1 MSHES
6 DVDELTKRIN
16 DLERKIEDLKQEK
29 ESLLT
34 REQKYQSIFNDIEDG
49 YYEVDIEGNYTYFN
63 DAVCHIIGYSRE
75 ELLKMNNRNYTT
87 PEAAKKMFQIFNEVY
102 RSGVPAKVT
111 DYEVIRKDG
120 TQRMVELSISLMRD
134 ADGAIIGFRGIGR
147 DITDR
152 KLAEEA
158 LRKSEAKYRELVEN
172 ANSIILRR
180 DMGGRITFINEFAQS
195 FFGYT
200 EDEILGQNVVGT
212 IVPEKDS
219 GGSDLAQMV
228 KDIGLHPEKYVTNEN
243 ENMRS
248 NGDRVWVAWT
258 NKAIYDREGTIREM
272 LCIGNDITERKKAE
286 EEKKKLEA
294 ELYQARKMEAIGTL
308 VGGLAHDFNN
318 LLMGLQGRISLM
330 LLDLDSGHP
339 HYENLKQQEAIIKNG
354 ADLTR
359 QLLGFARDGKYEV
372 KPVNINEIIHKTS
385 DMFGRTKKEVTISR
399 KFEDDIWTVEVD
411 QSQIEQVFVNIYINA
426 WQAMPG
432 GGHLY
437 IETEN
442 VNLEQNKVSSF
453 TIPQGP
459 YVKISI
465 TDTGVGM
472 DEATKER
479 IFEPFF
485 TTREMGR
492 GTGLG
497 LASVYGIIKNHDGF
511 IDVSSEKGHGTTFY
525 IYLPAIEKKIG
536 DDKVSPKTEILQGTE
551 TILLVDDE
559 RIILDVGEEVLKTM
573 GYNVLLA
580 GSGKEALEHMERYK
594 ESIDMV
600 ILDMIMPEMSG
611 GEVFDRIKKIKPDIK
626 VLLSSGYSYH
636 DRAREIL
643 DRGCNGFIQKPYRIE
658 DLSKKIREILSETV

>member
-1 MSHES
+1 MSQKPG
-6 DVDELTKRIN
+6 VDELTHRIN
-16 DLERKIEDLKQEK
+16 ELEREIEDLNQEK
-29 ESLLT
+29 ESLLK
-34 REQKYQSIFNDIEDG
+34 REQKYQSIFNDIDDG
-49 YYEVDIEGNYTYFN
+49 YFEVDFEGNYTYFN

-75 ELLKMNNRNYTT
+75 ELLNMKNRSYTT
-87 PEAAKKMFQIFNEVY
+87 PETAQKMFQIFNEVY
-102 RSGVPAKVT
+102 RSGVPAKIT
-111 DYEVIRKDG
+111 DYEVIRKNG
-120 TQRMVELSISLMRD
+120 TKRIVELSISLMRD
-134 ADGAIIGFRGIGR
+134 ADRSIIGFRGIGR
-147 DITDR
+147 DITDQ
-152 KLAEEA
+152 KIAEEA
-158 LRKSEAKYRELVEN
+158 LRESETKYRDLVEN

-180 DMGGRITFINEFAQS
+180 DIEGRITFINEFAQF

-200 EDEILGQNVVGT
+200 ENEILGKNVVGT

-219 GGSDLAQMV
+219 DGSDLAQMV

-243 ENMRS
+243 ENMCS
-248 NGDRVWVAWT
+248 NGDRVWVTWT
-258 NKAIYDREGTIREM
+258 NKAIYDREGNIREI
-272 LCIGNDITERKKAE
+272 LSIGNDITERKKAE
-286 EEKKKLEA
+286 EEKKKLET

-330 LLDLDSGHP
+330 LLDLDSSHP
-339 HYENLKQQEAIIKNG
+339 HYENLKQQEEIIKSG

-359 QLLGFARDGKYEV
+359 QMLGFARDGKYEV
-372 KPVNINEIIHKTS
+372 KPANINKIINKTS
-385 DMFGRTKKEVTISR
+385 DMFGRTKKEITINR
-399 KFEDDIWTVEVD
+399 KYGDDIWTVEVD

-442 VNLEQNKVSSF
+442 VNLGPKDLSSF
-453 TIPQGP
+453 NVPQSR

-472 DEATKER
+472 DAATKER

-511 IDVSSEKGHGTTFY
+511 IDVSSERGHGSTFY

-536 DDKVSPKTEILQGTE
+536 DDKPSPKTELIQGTE

-580 GSGKEALEHMERYK
+580 DSGKEALEHMERDK

-611 GEVFDRIKKIKPDIK
+611 GEVFDRIKKIKPDVK

-636 DRAREIL
+636 DRAQEIL

-658 DLSKKIREILSETV
+658 DLSKKIREILSETD

>member
-1 MSHES
+1 MSQKPGI
-6 DVDELTKRIN
+6 DEFTKKIN
-16 DLERKIEDLKQEK
+16 ELEKKIEDLEQENK
-29 ESLLT
+29 SLLEI
-34 REQKYQSIFNDIEDG
+34 EQKYQSIFNDIEDA
-49 YYEVDIEGNYTYFN
+49 YYEIDITGSFTYFN
-63 DAVCHIIGYSRE
+63 DAACHILGYSRE
-75 ELLKMNNRNYTT
+75 ELLHMNNRNYAT
-87 PEAAKKMFQIFNEVY
+87 PEAAKKVFQIFNTVY
-102 RSGVPAKVT
+102 RTGIPAKII

-120 TQRMVELSISLMRD
+120 SKRIVELSVSLMKD
-134 ADGAIIGFRGIGR
+134 VDGAIIGFRGIGR
-147 DITDR
+147 DITET
-152 KLAEEA
+152 KMAEKAMRE
-158 LRKSEAKYRELVEN
+158 SEAKYRDLVEN

-180 DMGGRITFINEFAQS
+180 DIEGRITFINEFAQS

-200 EDEILGQNVVGT
+200 EDEILGKNVVGT

-219 GGSDLAQMV
+219 DGTDLAQMV

-248 NGDRVWVAWT
+248 NGDRVWIAWT
-258 NKAIYDREGTIREM
+258 NKAICDREGNIREM
-272 LCIGNDITERKKAE
+272 LCIGNDITERKKAA

-330 LLDLDSGHP
+330 LLDIDSSHP
-339 HYENLKQQEAIIKNG
+339 HYDNLKQQEAIIKDG

-359 QLLGFARDGKYEV
+359 QMLGFARHGKYEV
-372 KPVNINEIIHKTS
+372 RPININEIIHKTS
-385 DMFGRTKKEVTISR
+385 EMFGRTKKEVTINR
-399 KFEDDIWTVEVD
+399 KYVDDIWTVEAD

-442 VNLEQNKVSSF
+442 VNLGKTEMSSF
-453 TIPQGP
+453 TIPQGR

-472 DEATKER
+472 DDMTKER

-511 IDVSSEKGHGTTFY
+511 IDVSSKKGLGTTFY

-536 DDKVSPKTEILQGTE
+536 DDTVTPKTEILRGTE

-580 GSGKEALEHMERYK
+580 SSGKEALDHMERNK

-611 GEVFDRIKKIKPDIK
+611 GEVFDRIKKLKPDVK

-658 DLSKKIREILSETV
+658 DLSKKIREILSETS

>member
-1 MSHES
+1 MSQKPG
-6 DVDELTKRIN
+6 VDELTKRIKE
-16 DLERKIEDLKQEK
+16 LEREIGDLKQEK
-29 ESLLT
+29 ESLLK

-75 ELLKMNNRNYTT
+75 ELLKMNNRDYTT
-87 PEAAKKMFQIFNEVY
+87 PETAQKMFQIFNTVH
-102 RSGVPAKVT
+102 RTGVAAKVT

-120 TQRMVELSISLMRD
+120 RKRRVALSISLMRD
-134 ADGAIIGFRGIGR
+134 TDGSIIGFRGIGR
-147 DITDR
+147 DITDQ
-152 KLAEEA
+152 KLAAEA
-158 LRKSEAKYRELVEN
+158 LRESEAKYRDLVEN

-180 DMGGRITFINEFAQS
+180 DIEGRITFFNEFAQS

-200 EDEILGQNVVGT
+200 EDEILGKNVVGT
-212 IVPEKDS
+212 IVPKKDS
-219 GGSDLAQMV
+219 VGSDLAQMV

-258 NKAIYDREGTIREM
+258 NKAIYDREGNIREM
-272 LCIGNDITERKKAE
+272 LSIGNDITERKKAE
-286 EEKKKLEA
+286 QEKQKLEA

-330 LLDLDSGHP
+330 LLDLDSRHT
-339 HYENLKQQEAIIKNG
+339 HYETLKQQEAIIKNG

-359 QLLGFARDGKYEV
+359 QMLGFAREGKYEV

-385 DMFGRTKKEVTISR
+385 EMFGRTKKEVTINR
-399 KFEDDIWTVEVD
+399 KYEDDIWTVEVD
-411 QSQIEQVFVNIYINA
+411 QGQIEQVFVNIYINA

-437 IETEN
+437 IETAN
-442 VNLEQNKVSSF
+442 VNLGQKEVSSF
-453 TIPQGP
+453 NVPQGR
-459 YVKISI
+459 YVKLSI

-485 TTREMGR
+485 TTRGMGR

-525 IYLPAIEKKIG
+525 IYLPAIKKKIG
-536 DDKVSPKTEILQGTE
+536 DDKISPKTEILQGTE
-551 TILLVDDE
+551 TIMLVDDE
-559 RIILDVGEEVLKTM
+559 RIILEVGEEVLKTM
-573 GYNVLLA
+573 GYTVLLA
-580 GSGKEALEHMERYK
+580 DSGKEAIEHMERDK

-611 GEVFDRIKKIKPDIK
+611 GEVFDRIKKINPAVK

-658 DLSKKIREILSETV
+658 DLSKKIREILSDTE

>member
-1 MSHES
+1 MSQKPG
-6 DVDELTKRIN
+6 VDELTKRIN
-16 DLERKIEDLKQEK
+16 DLEKEIEDLQQER
-29 ESLLT
+29 EALLKI
-34 REQKYQSIFNDIEDG
+34 EQKYQSIFNDIEDG
-49 YYEVDIEGNYTYFN
+49 YYEVDLEGNYTYFN

-87 PEAAKKMFQIFNEVY
+87 PETAKKMFQIFSNVY
-102 RSGVPAKVT
+102 RTGVPAKIT
-111 DYEVIRKDG
+111 NYEVIRKDG
-120 TQRMVELSISLMRD
+120 TKRIIELSVSLMRD
-134 ADGAIIGFRGIGR
+134 ADGSIVGFRGIGR
-147 DITDR
+147 DTTEQKI
-152 KLAEEA
+152 AEEA
-158 LRKSEAKYRELVEN
+158 LRESEAKYRDLVES

-180 DMGGRITFINEFAQS
+180 DIEGRITFFNEFAQS

-200 EDEILGQNVVGT
+200 EDEILGKNVVGT
-212 IVPEKDS
+212 IVPVKDS
-219 GGSDLAQMV
+219 HGSDLAQMV
-228 KDIGLHPEKYVTNEN
+228 EDIGLHPEKYVTNEN

-248 NGDRVWVAWT
+248 NEDRVWVAWT
-258 NKAIYDREGTIREM
+258 NKAICDREGNIREI
-272 LCIGNDITERKKAE
+272 LSIGNDITERKKAE

-330 LLDLDSGHP
+330 LLDLDSSHP
-339 HYENLKQQEAIIKNG
+339 HHETLKQQEAIIKNG

-359 QLLGFARDGKYEV
+359 QMLGFAREGKYEV
-372 KPVNINEIIHKTS
+372 RPININEIIHKTS
-385 DMFGRTKKEVTISR
+385 DMFGRTKKEVTINR
-399 KFEDDIWTVEVD
+399 KYGDDIWIVEVD

-442 VNLEQNKVSSF
+442 VYLGQKEVSSF
-453 TIPQGP
+453 NVPQGR
-459 YVKISI
+459 YVKTAI

-472 DEATKER
+472 DKTTKER

-497 LASVYGIIKNHDGF
+497 LASVYGIIKNHEGF
-511 IDVSSEKGHGTTFY
+511 IDVSSEKGQGTTFY

-536 DDKVSPKTEILQGTE
+536 DDKISPKTELLQGTE
-551 TILLVDDE
+551 TIMLVDDE
-559 RIILDVGEEVLKTM
+559 RIILEVGEEVLKTM

-580 GSGKEALEHMERYK
+580 DSGKEAIEHMERNR

-611 GEVFDRIKKIKPDIK
+611 GEVFDKIKKMKPDVK

-636 DRAREIL
+636 DRAQEIL

-658 DLSKKIREILSETV
+658 DLSKKIREILSDTQ

>member
-1 MSHES
+1 MSHVS
-6 DVDELTKRIN
+6 DVDEFIKRIN
-16 DLERKIEDLKQEK
+16 ELEREIEDLKQEK
-29 ESLLT
+29 ESLLKL
-34 REQKYQSIFNDIEDG
+34 EKKYQSIFNDVEDG
-49 YYEVDIEGNYTYFN
+49 YYEIDIEGTFTNFN
-63 DAVCHIIGYSRE
+63 DAVCHILGYSRE
-75 ELLKMNNRNYTT
+75 ELLHMNNRNYTT
-87 PEAAKKMFQIFNEVY
+87 PEAAKKMFRIFNEIY

-120 TQRMVELSISLMRD
+120 TKRNVELSISIMRD
-134 ADGAIIGFRGIGR
+134 ADGSIIGFRGIGR
-147 DITDR
+147 DTTEQ
-152 KLAEEA
+152 KTAEEA
-158 LRKSEAKYRELVEN
+158 LRESEAKYRDLVES

-180 DMGGRITFINEFAQS
+180 DIEGRITFINEFAQS

-200 EDEILGQNVVGT
+200 EDEILGKNVVGT

-219 GGSDLAQMV
+219 DGSDLAQMV

-258 NKAIYDREGTIREM
+258 NKAICDKEGDIREM
-272 LCIGNDITERKKAE
+272 LSIGNDITERKKAE

-330 LLDLDSGHP
+330 LLDLDSRHP
-339 HYENLKQQEAIIKNG
+339 HYETLKQQEAIIKNG

-359 QLLGFARDGKYEV
+359 QMLGFAREGKYEV
-372 KPVNINEIIHKTS
+372 KPININEIIHKTS
-385 DMFGRTKKEVTISR
+385 DMFGRTKKEVTINR
-399 KFEDDIWTVEVD
+399 KYGDDIWTVEVD

-442 VNLEQNKVSSF
+442 VNLGQTKMNSF
-453 TIPQGP
+453 TISQGR

-472 DEATKER
+472 DKVTKER

-536 DDKVSPKTEILQGTE
+536 DDKLSPKTELLQGTE
-551 TILLVDDE
+551 TIMLVDDE

-580 GSGKEALEHMERYK
+580 SSGNEAIEHMERDK
-594 ESIDMV
+594 EAIDMV

-611 GEVFDRIKKIKPDIK
+611 GEVFDRIKKIKPDVK

-636 DRAREIL
+636 DRAQEIL

-658 DLSKKIREILSETV
+658 DLSKKIREILSDTD

>member
-1 MSHES
+1 MSQKPS
-6 DVDELTKRIN
+6 VDKLTKRIN
-16 DLERKIEDLKQEK
+16 EREREIEDLKKEK
-29 ESLLT
+29 ESLLKL
-34 REQKYQSIFNDIEDG
+34 EQKYQSIFNDIEDA
-49 YYEVDIEGNYTYFN
+49 YYEVDIKGSFTYFN
-63 DAVCHIIGYSRE
+63 DAACHILGYSRE

-87 PEAAKKMFQIFNEVY
+87 PDSAKKMFLIFNEVY

-120 TQRMVELSISLMRD
+120 TKRIVELSISLMRD
-134 ADGAIIGFRGIGR
+134 TDESIIGFRGIGR
-147 DITDR
+147 DITDQ
-152 KLAEEA
+152 KTAEEA
-158 LRKSEAKYRELVEN
+158 LRESEAKYRDLVEN

-180 DMGGRITFINEFAQS
+180 DIEGRITFINEYAQS
-195 FFGYT
+195 FFGYA
-200 EDEILGQNVVGT
+200 EDEILGKNVVGT
-212 IVPEKDS
+212 IVPEKDRH
-219 GGSDLAQMV
+219 GSDLAQMV

-258 NKAIYDREGTIREM
+258 NKAIYDKGGNIREM

-286 EEKKKLEA
+286 EEKKKLET

-330 LLDLDSGHP
+330 LLDLDSSHP
-339 HYENLKQQEAIIKNG
+339 HYDNLKQQEAIIKNG
-354 ADLTR
+354 ADLAR
-359 QLLGFARDGKYEV
+359 QMLGFAREGKYEV
-372 KPVNINEIIHKTS
+372 KPVNINEILHKTS
-385 DMFGRTKKEVTISR
+385 EMFGRTKKEVTINR
-399 KFEDDIWTVEVD
+399 KYDVDIWTVEVD
-411 QSQIEQVFVNIYINA
+411 QSQIEQVFLNIYINA

-442 VNLEQNKVSSF
+442 VNLEQTKMSSF
-453 TIPQGP
+453 TIPQGR

-525 IYLPAIEKKIG
+525 LFLPAIEKKIR
-536 DDKVSPKTEILQGTE
+536 DDTATPKTEIVRGTE

-559 RIILDVGEEVLKTM
+559 HIILDVGEEVLKTM

-580 GSGKEALEHMERYK
+580 GSGKEALDHMEKNK

-611 GEVFDRIKKIKPDIK
+611 GEVFDKIKKMKPDIK

-658 DLSKKIREILSETV
+658 DLSKKIREILNDTD